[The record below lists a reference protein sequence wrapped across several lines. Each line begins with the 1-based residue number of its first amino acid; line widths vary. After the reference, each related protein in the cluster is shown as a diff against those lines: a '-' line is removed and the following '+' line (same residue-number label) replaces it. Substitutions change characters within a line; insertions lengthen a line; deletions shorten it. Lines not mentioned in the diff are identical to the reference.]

1 MHIGLALS
9 GGGFRAALFNLGS
22 LYRLNDFGL
31 LPKIKQF
38 SSVSGGSI
46 TSGLLGVRWNELNF
60 DSQARAT
67 NFHDVVGI
75 PILSFCGKSVDLS
88 SALRGM
94 VNPFSSVGNELT
106 KVYQK
111 ELFGDA
117 TLQDFPQTPRFIIN
131 ATNMQTGANFRFDRQ
146 CLHDYKIGDYSN
158 PTVSVATAVAASS
171 AFPPFLSPIKLR
183 TDPGKWQQTK
193 FARLFDRDDLRRD
206 IVLTDGG
213 VYDNMGLEAIWK
225 DMDVVLVSDA
235 GAPLPI
241 ETKPWLNYL
250 SQSIR
255 VIDLIT
261 EQTRALRKR
270 KLIADFTAQVR
281 KGTYWGITTKIGDYQ
296 LADPMTTDKFQTEQ
310 LCKIRTRLNPFLDR
324 EKDELVNWGY
334 ALADAA
340 IRKHWPQGNSA
351 PGSWPMPAHKL

>member
-1 MHIGLALS
+1 MRIGLALS

-22 LYRLNDFGL
+22 FYRLNDLCL
-31 LPKIKQF
+31 LQKIERF

-46 TSGLLGVRWNELNF
+46 TSGLLGIRWNSLTF
-60 DSQARAT
+60 DSQGRAT
-67 NFHDVVGI
+67 NLHEVVGI
-75 PILSFCGKSVDLS
+75 PILSFCGKSVDLP
-88 SALRGM
+88 SALRGI
-94 VNPFSSVGNELT
+94 VKPLSSVGNELA
-106 KVYQK
+106 KVYRK

-117 TLQDFPQTPRFIIN
+117 TLQDLPQSPRFIIN

-146 CLHDYKIGDYSN
+146 CLHDYKIGDYPN
-158 PTVSVATAVAASS
+158 PEVSVATAVAASS
-171 AFPPFLSPIKLR
+171 AFPPFLSPTKLH
-183 TDPGKWQQTK
+183 TDPTKWQKTSY
-193 FARLFDRDDLRRD
+193 ARLFDREELRRD

-241 ETKPWLNYL
+241 ESKPWLNYL
-250 SQSIR
+250 SQSVRI
-255 VIDLIT
+255 IDLIT

-270 KLIADFTAQVR
+270 KLIDDFTAQVR

-296 LADPMTTDKFQTEQ
+296 LKDPMTKDKFQTEQ
-310 LCKIRTRLNPFLDR
+310 LCKIRTRLNPFWGW
-324 EKDELVNWGY
+324 EKGELINWGY

-340 IRKHWPQGNSA
+340 IRKHWPQQNSA
-351 PGSWPMPAHKL
+351 PGSWPMPEDKL